1 MDKDK
6 LIEEAHNL
14 AKQCEGKEVVNQIK
28 SAFSYLIYH
37 RNIEAFQRLLN
48 TRAPSERANRH
59 WQKAKK
65 LLSPLLHQKRYPV
78 EELLYI
84 LGLAIRLSGYYLRGR
99 SQN

>member
-14 AKQCEGKEVVNQIK
+14 AQRCEGKEVFNQIK

-37 RNIEAFQRLLN
+37 RDLGAFQRLLN
-48 TRAPSERANRH
+48 TRAPSKRADKH
-59 WQKAKK
+59 WEKAKK
-65 LLSPLLHQKRYPV
+65 LLSPLLRKKYSV

-84 LGLAIRLSGYYLRGR
+84 LGLAVRLSGYYLSSS